1 MKKISSEKLVYAFL
15 IGLCVAILICMFF
28 VYLFTDASSI
38 FADIVTVLATIIG
51 AYASIV
57 EYKKNN
63 SIDLCNE
70 IITAY
75 SKFIEVPT
83 NKIIQY
89 KLECLKRRNVNLFN
103 ENDITGIRNY
113 LMFFNGVAQ
122 NMLNNNVKINKI
134 NTILGY
140 RFFLIMNCPYIQDL
154 EIIPNAQA
162 YIPCIK
168 LHNKWR
174 LWSEKHAFKRSGD
187 EVSLEKR
194 FDDYNK
200 FANM

>member
-1 MKKISSEKLVYAFL
+1 MKKISSEKLIYAFL

-122 NMLNNNVKINKI
+122 NMLNNNVKISKI

-187 EVSLEKR
+187 AVSLEKR

>member
-89 KLECLKRRNVNLFN
+89 KLECLKRRKVNLFN

-187 EVSLEKR
+187 AVSLEKR

>member
-122 NMLNNNVKINKI
+122 NMLNNNVKISKI

-187 EVSLEKR
+187 AVSLEKR

>member
-187 EVSLEKR
+187 AVSLEKR